1 LILRTTRGG
10 VLVLALAAATLVG
23 CSSSGSPSSNS
34 PRSNPPS
41 SRASTT
47 TSALPQLPTTAPGN
61 PDETPNPIPFDVGEL
76 AARSNGW
83 RIGVTRVVRP
93 LNVAGL
99 PSLPAGEEYVGVDIT
114 MINDG
119 PINDG
124 FGPVAVNTR
133 RIFGLN
139 DQTGRGHAAV
149 AGPKGTTGLDGSY
162 APGTKRTGRMIFAVP
177 VGKQLLM
184 LLDGPAIHTQRTIF
198 QIDPPNHP
206 AVD

>member
-1 LILRTTRGG
+1 LILRTARGG
-10 VLVLALAAATLVG
+10 VLVVALAAATLVG
-23 CSSSGSPSSNS
+23 CSSSGSPSS
-34 PRSNPPS
+34 
-41 SRASTT
+41 RASTT
-47 TSALPQLPTTAPGN
+47 TSAPSQLPTTAPGN

-119 PINDG
+119 S
-124 FGPVAVNTR
+124 GPVAVNTR

-198 QIDPPNHP
+198 QIDPPNHA

>member
-1 LILRTTRGG
+1 LRTMRGG
-10 VLVLALAAATLVG
+10 VLVVVLAAATLVG
-23 CSSSGSPSSNS
+23 CSSSGSPSS
-34 PRSNPPS
+34 
-41 SRASTT
+41 RASTT
-47 TSALPQLPTTAPGN
+47 TSSLPQLPTTAPGN

-93 LNVAGL
+93 LNAAGL
-99 PSLPAGEEYVGVDIT
+99 PSLPAGQEYVGVDIT

-119 PINDG
+119 SA
-124 FGPVAVNTR
+124 PVAVSTR

-177 VGKQLLM
+177 VGKQLVM

-206 AVD
+206 PVD